1 MTDSNRRPA
10 GLSTRAIHG
19 RQKPEA
25 QTGAVVTPI
34 FATSTFLQSS
44 PGVNTGWE
52 YSRSGNPTRAAFE
65 AALAELEGGAAGFAF
80 ASGLA
85 AEAAVLELLDH
96 GAHVVASDDLY
107 GGSWRLFH
115 RVRERSAGLSV
126 THVDASDRAAV
137 EAAIRP
143 STRMIWVETPGNPLL
158 RIADLAAIA
167 ALGHE
172 RGLLTVADNTFASP
186 VVQRPL
192 EFGFDIVVHSV
203 TKYVSGHS
211 DIVGGAAI
219 VRDDPDLVERLRF
232 LQNATGGVLDPFSS
246 FLALRGLR
254 TLPLRMDRHVS
265 NALEVARFLER
276 HPKVARVSYPGLPS
290 HPQHNLAARQMSSGG
305 GMVSFV
311 VKGRPEGTVQDARTR
326 PLLRARRVARR
337 RREPRQ
343 PSVDDEPRLDSRAS
357 SPRRGDHAA
366 TRAPLGRHRGRVRP
380 GRRPRSGAGS
390 GLTRVPPADA
400 KPCRTAGRRGRKPW
414 PAFRRNGPAQVRSE
428 VERRFEW
435 RPSSKNIIC
444 LSTN

>member
-1 MTDSNRRPA
+1 MAGDGKSERAA

-19 RQKPEA
+19 RQKPDA
-25 QTGAVVTPI
+25 TTGAVITPI

-65 AALAELEGGAAGFAF
+65 DALAELEGGAAGFAF

-115 RVRERSAGLSV
+115 RVRERSAGLTI
-126 THVDASDRAAV
+126 THVDASDRTAI
-137 EAAIRP
+137 EAAITP

-158 RIADLAAIA
+158 RIADLAAVA
-167 ALGHE
+167 AIGRA

-186 VVQRPL
+186 AVQRPL

-219 VRDDPDLVERLRF
+219 VRDDRDLVDRLRF

-254 TLPLRMDRHVS
+254 TLPLRMERHAA

-276 HPKVARVSYPGLPS
+276 HPKVARVNYPGLSS

-305 GMVSFV
+305 GMVSFF
-311 VKGRPEGTVQDARTR
+311 VKGSPEGTVRALERIRYFALAESLGGVESLVSHPWTMSHASIPE
-326 PLLRARRVARR
+326 PLRRAAGITPQLVRL
-337 RREPRQ
+337 
-343 PSVDDEPRLDSRAS
+343 SVGIED
-357 SPRRGDHAA
+357 
-366 TRAPLGRHRGRVRP
+366 
-380 GRRPRSGAGS
+380 
-390 GLTRVPPADA
+390 PADLIGDLDQA
-400 KPCRTAGRRGRKPW
+400 LEA
-414 PAFRRNGPAQVRSE
+414 A
-428 VERRFEW
+428 
-435 RPSSKNIIC
+435 
-444 LSTN
+444 